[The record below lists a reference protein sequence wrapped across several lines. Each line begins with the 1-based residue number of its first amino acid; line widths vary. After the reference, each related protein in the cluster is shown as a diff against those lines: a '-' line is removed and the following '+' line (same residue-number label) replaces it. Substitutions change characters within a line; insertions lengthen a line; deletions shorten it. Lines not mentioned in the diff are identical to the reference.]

1 MSDVGYYT
9 SESMA
14 WTQADSTQSSGDLE
28 DSTRHGS
35 LDYQQSKGGCE
46 DTSLLL
52 VYLFLYCSIQFIQ
65 TEYFLTIAT

>member
-1 MSDVGYYT
+1 MVHQGVVRHGVLCWMVDLYYMSDVEYYT

-35 LDYQQSKGGCE
+35 LDY
-46 DTSLLL
+46 
-52 VYLFLYCSIQFIQ
+52 
-65 TEYFLTIAT
+65 